1 MPGRSCAVDD
11 KLNTERIKQLLN
23 RSLDD
28 LDRSTLVRLHDA
40 HVKVMN
46 HLQSRSKR
54 MEFHACL
61 GESATL
67 HFAGLRHRTFRR
79 TGIFLLAATILI
91 GVAYWQQTAGD
102 DNNDADISILT
113 GELPIQY
120 YED

>member
-1 MPGRSCAVDD
+1 MPAEMKMQHCISP
-11 KLNTERIKQLLN
+11 
-23 RSLDD
+23 
-28 LDRSTLVRLHDA
+28 
-40 HVKVMN
+40 
-46 HLQSRSKR
+46 
-54 MEFHACL
+54 
-61 GESATL
+61 
-67 HFAGLRHRTFRR
+67 GLRHRTFRR

>member
-1 MPGRSCAVDD
+1 
-11 KLNTERIKQLLN
+11 
-23 RSLDD
+23 
-28 LDRSTLVRLHDA
+28 
-40 HVKVMN
+40 
-46 HLQSRSKR
+46 
-54 MEFHACL
+54 MELHAC
-61 GESATL
+61 GDENATL

-79 TGIFLLAATILI
+79 TGIFLLDATILI